1 MGGTVGDTT
10 EATVRDAATIDVECE
25 ACGHHFSYEQIF
37 LAKAEVRYADPRA
50 DAVRAVKR
58 LADELRSGFG
68 KGDYSR
74 LSWKRCPNCGYT
86 QSWMTKRAR
95 ISQGTR
101 LFLPPT
107 LLLFFGG
114 LAAAILIPDTAVGG
128 EVLKYALLGVVV
140 LPIIGVLS
148 MILAFQPNRG
158 RDAVAK
164 VNKPNITF
172 EVEKASAQEYMTVAN
187 MPGDIRDTL

>member
-1 MGGTVGDTT
+1 VGDTT

-25 ACGHHFSYEQIF
+25 ACGHQFSYEQIF

-50 DAVRAVKR
+50 DAIRTVKR
-58 LADELRSGFG
+58 LGEELRSGFG
-68 KGDYSR
+68 KNDFGR

-95 ISQGTR
+95 ISQGLR

-114 LAAAILIPDTAVGG
+114 LAAAILIPDPAVGG
-128 EVLKYALLGVVV
+128 QVLKYSLFGALAM
-140 LPIIGVLS
+140 PIIGVVS

-158 RDAVAK
+158 RGEVSK
-164 VNKPNITF
+164 FNKPNITF
-172 EVEKASAQEYMTVAN
+172 EVEKASAQGQQMQVQN
-187 MPGDIRDTL
+187 MPGDIRDAL

>member
-1 MGGTVGDTT
+1 MGDTT

-25 ACGHHFSYEQIF
+25 ACGHQFSYEQIF

-50 DAVRAVKR
+50 DAIRTVKR
-58 LADELRSGFG
+58 LGEELRSGFG
-68 KGDYSR
+68 KNDFGR

-95 ISQGTR
+95 ISQGLR

-114 LAAAILIPDTAVGG
+114 LAAAILIPDPAVGG
-128 EVLKYALLGVVV
+128 QVLKYSLFGALAM
-140 LPIIGVLS
+140 PIIGVVS

-158 RDAVAK
+158 RGEVSK
-164 VNKPNITF
+164 FNKPNITF

-187 MPGDIRDTL
+187 MPGDIRDAL

>member
-1 MGGTVGDTT
+1 MGDTT

-25 ACGHHFSYEQIF
+25 ACGHHFSSSRSF
-37 LAKAEVRYADPRA
+37 SPRPRALCRPRA

-187 MPGDIRDTL
+187 MPGDIRDAL

>member
-1 MGGTVGDTT
+1 MGDTT

-25 ACGHHFSYEQIF
+25 ACGHQFSYEQIF

-50 DAVRAVKR
+50 DAIRTVKR
-58 LADELRSGFG
+58 LGEELRSGFG
-68 KGDYSR
+68 KNDFGR

-95 ISQGTR
+95 ISQGLR

-114 LAAAILIPDTAVGG
+114 LAAAILIPDPAVGG
-128 EVLKYALLGVVV
+128 QVLKYSLFGALAM
-140 LPIIGVLS
+140 PIIGVVS

-158 RDAVAK
+158 RGEVSK
-164 VNKPNITF
+164 FNKPNITF
-172 EVEKASAQEYMTVAN
+172 EVEKASAQGQQMQVQN
-187 MPGDIRDTL
+187 MPGDIRDAL

>member
-1 MGGTVGDTT
+1 MGDTT

-50 DAVRAVKR
+50 DAIRTVKR
-58 LADELRSGFG
+58 LGEELRSGFG
-68 KGDYSR
+68 KNDFGR

-95 ISQGTR
+95 ISQGLR

-114 LAAAILIPDTAVGG
+114 LAAAILIPDPAVGG
-128 EVLKYALLGVVV
+128 QVLKYSLFGALAM
-140 LPIIGVLS
+140 PIIGVVS

-158 RDAVAK
+158 RGEVSK
-164 VNKPNITF
+164 FNKPNITF
-172 EVEKASAQEYMTVAN
+172 EVEKASAQGQQMQVQN
-187 MPGDIRDTL
+187 MPGDIRDAL